1 MNVTKKNSKSEV
13 NDEVEE
19 LLRAAEDAALL
30 KLTLNSHAVHAS
42 SSNLHPELDLR
53 FRNLKTG
60 SNSKCKQVSTKNMA
74 PQEPKNVKKEV
85 DDDDLLLRFAALKA
99 SIPKPPP
106 PASSS
111 LVGLYASDTCVDNIA
126 EGGEEDEVDKVIR
139 WAMDAAR
146 LDPSPPSD
154 DEDNNNDDFDDSD
167 KSDTSDEDPDS
178 PSGNQKNQRK

>member
-1 MNVTKKNSKSEV
+1 MNVRKKNNKSDV

-42 SSNLHPELDLR
+42 SSNLHPDLDQR

-60 SNSKCKQVSTKNMA
+60 SKCKEGSTKNMV

-85 DDDDLLLRFAALKA
+85 DDDDLLARFAALKA

-106 PASSS
+106 STSSS
-111 LVGLYASDTCVDNIA
+111 LVGLCTADTCVDNVV
-126 EGGEEDEVDKVIR
+126 EDGEDDEVEKVIR

-146 LDPSPPSD
+146 LDPSPASD
-154 DEDNNNDDFDDSD
+154 DEDNNSDDFDDSE
-167 KSDTSDEDPDS
+167 KSDEDADS
-178 PSGNQKNQRK
+178 PSENQKNPRK